1 MRNLRSLPW
10 APYRSGC
17 GEATDMTIATQLRWI
32 VVPVAALVLAVT
44 PLANPL
50 LLALAVF
57 TSGLLLACRCAAD
70 LLTTSL
76 QVPDGETVF
85 RHFV

>member
-1 MRNLRSLPW
+1 
-10 APYRSGC
+10 
-17 GEATDMTIATQLRWI
+17 MTIARQFQRLA
-32 VVPVAALVLAVT
+32 VPVAALALAAT

-50 LLALAVF
+50 LLAVSLF
-57 TSGLLLACRCAAD
+57 LGGLLLAYRSATD
-70 LLTTSL
+70 LLTAGT